1 MDFFKHNRIYDF
13 VKMSNYGI
21 LLSLILF
28 VVSLVLFIKPS
39 FTLGVDFAGGTL
51 IQLQYN
57 APAPLADIRAKL
69 EKIESYKGAQ
79 VSEFGSPEEIL
90 IKLPTATS
98 NVEQNIGE
106 EVVEVLKGTGEISIR
121 RVDIVGPK
129 IGSELQ
135 EKGALALILA
145 LISIMLY
152 VSYRYEWR
160 FALAAVLALVHDVV
174 ITAGAVIL
182 FDADLNLEVI
192 AALLTLIG
200 YSINDTIIIFDR
212 IRETIGLRVKD
223 KLENVINEALSATLS
238 RTILTSLTMF
248 FSVFTLYLFGGEIIK
263 GFSLPML
270 VGSIVGSYSSIFVA
284 SKLVILFKFDL
295 KGYHQ
300 KLAEAERK
308 ALEKKKL
315 REMYEKGR
323 V

>member
-98 NVEQNIGE
+98 NVKQNIGE

-129 IGSELQ
+129 VGSELQ

-182 FDADLNLEVI
+182 FDIDLNLEVI

>member
-21 LLSLILF
+21 LLSLVLF
-28 VVSLVLFIKPS
+28 VVSLVLFVKPGFS
-39 FTLGVDFAGGTL
+39 LGVDFAGGTL

-57 APAPLADIRAKL
+57 APAPLAEIRAKL

-106 EVVEVLKGTGEISIR
+106 EVVEALKGTGEISIR

-129 IGSELQ
+129 VGSELR
-135 EKGALALILA
+135 EKGTLALILA

-174 ITAGAVIL
+174 ITSGAVIL
-182 FDADLNLEVI
+182 FDIDLNLEVI

>member
-129 IGSELQ
+129 VGSELQ

-182 FDADLNLEVI
+182 FDIDLNLEVI

-212 IRETIGLRVKD
+212 IRETIGVRVKD

>member
-182 FDADLNLEVI
+182 FDIDLNLEVI

>member
-1 MDFFKHNRIYDF
+1 MDFFKHKKIYDF
-13 VKMSNYGI
+13 VKMSSYGI
-21 LLSLILF
+21 VLSLILF
-28 VVSLVLFIKPS
+28 VVSLVLFMKPG

-51 IQLQYN
+51 IQLQYES
-57 APAPLADIRAKL
+57 PAPLAEIRAKL
-69 EKIESYKGAQ
+69 DLVDSYKGAQ

-98 NVEQNIGE
+98 SVNQNIGE
-106 EVVEVLKGTGEISIR
+106 EVAEVLKDTGTLNIR

-129 IGSELQ
+129 VGSELQ
-135 EKGALALILA
+135 EKGTLALVLA
-145 LISIMLY
+145 LVSIMLY

-174 ITAGAVIL
+174 ISAGDVIL
-182 FDADLNLEVI
+182 FDIDLNLEVI

-212 IRETIGLRVKD
+212 IRETIGLRVND
-223 KLENVINEALSATLS
+223 GLEKVINEALSATLS

-295 KGYHQ
+295 KKYHQ
-300 KLAEAERK
+300 KVADAERR

-323 V
+323 I

>member
-21 LLSLILF
+21 LLSLVLF
-28 VVSLVLFIKPS
+28 VVSLVLFVKPGFS
-39 FTLGVDFAGGTL
+39 LGVDFAGGTL

-57 APAPLADIRAKL
+57 APAPLAEIRAKL
-69 EKIESYKGAQ
+69 EKIESYKGVQ

-106 EVVEVLKGTGEISIR
+106 EVVEALKGTGEISIR

-129 IGSELQ
+129 VGSELR
-135 EKGALALILA
+135 EKGTLALILA

-174 ITAGAVIL
+174 ITSGAVIL
-182 FDADLNLEVI
+182 FDIDLNLEVI

>member
-129 IGSELQ
+129 VGSELQ

>member
-129 IGSELQ
+129 VGSELQ

-182 FDADLNLEVI
+182 FDIDLNLEVI